1 MPCGGWD
8 ERAELLGREFGSGVG
23 EETSSLCEECPHAI
37 APKAF
42 GLGTRQHLFQTF
54 LDWLLLSYPDS
65 LSHVSAAVLGWIHL
79 S

>member
-1 MPCGGWD
+1 MKLSYL
-8 ERAELLGREFGSGVG
+8 AEFGSGAG
-23 EETSSLCEECPHAI
+23 GETSSLCKECPHAI

-42 GLGTRQHLFQTF
+42 GLGTRQHLS
-54 LDWLLLSYPDS
+54 DLSRLAPSQSYRDS